1 MNKKKLLIVVNE
13 AWFFNS
19 HRLSLALSAK
29 KNNYEVHVAAHG
41 DKKSI
46 IKIKNSGLIFHNIP
60 FKRSSTNILTE
71 LPTLFSLVKLYKKTM
86 PDIVHH
92 VTIKPIVY
100 GGIAAKITSVPHV
113 VSAISGLGII
123 FIDKGFVSYIRKSIV
138 KIIYKFLLMKK
149 NNKIIFQNP
158 DEQKMLINQK
168 IVNEKSTYLIKGAGV
183 NLDLFCPKIVSQ
195 KSTTVVLCARMIWD
209 KGIQEFVNAAILL
222 KKKEYKV
229 NFLLVGAIDYDYP
242 RYVPEEKL
250 RHWNDEGTI
259 SWLGYQE
266 NIHEIYQNSS
276 IVCLPSFYSEGI
288 PKSLIEA
295 AACGKPIVT
304 TDMPGCREIVKDG
317 FNGLLVP
324 PKNDIL
330 LAKALE
336 ILIMNPELRLKY
348 GKNGRLLVQEGFSQ
362 EKVNKMT
369 LEVYEQ
375 FKVDDNIG
383 KMN

>member
-1 MNKKKLLIVVNE
+1 M
-13 AWFFNS
+13 
-19 HRLSLALSAK
+19 
-29 KNNYEVHVAAHG
+29 
-41 DKKSI
+41 
-46 IKIKNSGLIFHNIP
+46 
-60 FKRSSTNILTE
+60 
-71 LPTLFSLVKLYKKTM
+71 
-86 PDIVHH
+86 
-92 VTIKPIVY
+92 
-100 GGIAAKITSVPHV
+100 
-113 VSAISGLGII
+113 
-123 FIDKGFVSYIRKSIV
+123 
-138 KIIYKFLLMKK
+138 
-149 NNKIIFQNP
+149 
-158 DEQKMLINQK
+158 
-168 IVNEKSTYLIKGAGV
+168 
-183 NLDLFCPKIVSQ
+183 
-195 KSTTVVLCARMIWD
+195 
-209 KGIQEFVNAAILL
+209 
-222 KKKEYKV
+222 
-229 NFLLVGAIDYDYP
+229 
-242 RYVPEEKL
+242 
-250 RHWNDEGTI
+250 
-259 SWLGYQE
+259 
-266 NIHEIYQNSS
+266 
-276 IVCLPSFYSEGI
+276 PSFYSEGI